1 MARKFNTYYVSGVA
15 QVTVRAVSA
24 QEAVLMAQSIASRRG
39 TKALYIELDNVSNE
53 TRASVGLDD
62 AAKLDEPEED

>member
-24 QEAVLMAQSIASRRG
+24 KEAVLMAQSITDRRN
-39 TKALYIELDNVSNE
+39 TKALYIELDNIASE
-53 TRASVGLDD
+53 TRSAVGLDD
-62 AAKLDEPEED
+62 AATLDEEE